1 MLESIPQVNYHE
13 PVGTLPALPVN
24 ATCGLVRTGLSDDE
38 LLNGLGI
45 VTTWYYGSGAAET
58 AAQEKAAGVAGG
70 AQRACVPENSARNL
84 QVGGGVPGDGPD
96 PSSSWGYQSCTET
109 LHQFSTLPGSWRS
122 YNFSLPSVSEL
133 CQTYYGVTPRTTW
146 LELWSGGYEIGGVG
160 GSNIIW
166 SNGRRDPWYGG
177 GFLRQ
182 SDALPGGAVFVME
195 QTAHHQDLRAP
206 QPTDPAELTAVRQK
220 EEVIIRKWIAEWAA
234 AHRGN

>member
-1 MLESIPQVNYHE
+1 VGKAFNLCSPPTDADSFTFWITEMLESIPQVNYHE

-133 CQTYYGVTPRTTW
+133 CQTYYGEGRGSRTHANVFW
-146 LELWSGGYEIGGVG
+146 RGGLM
-160 GSNIIW
+160 IIDAERILM
-166 SNGRRDPWYGG
+166 RRYAADDVA
-177 GFLRQ
+177 R
-182 SDALPGGAVFVME
+182 ALVWWV
-195 QTAHHQDLRAP
+195 
-206 QPTDPAELTAVRQK
+206 
-220 EEVIIRKWIAEWAA
+220 
-234 AHRGN
+234 